1 MFEIVTSL
9 PWVIVAVVGAF
20 IVLFAVNKNTLHF
33 SVEELVKSQIVNDEF
48 DDHSLISWI
57 KENRPATD
65 IKILVV
71 KPTAFWTRSLHLSGA
86 EKIDTQRNLI
96 GCIVDDKTEKVLTV
110 RLFNFRSM
118 SKRMA
123 AKFGKRDEIL
133 LSA

>member
-1 MFEIVTSL
+1 MFDIVTSL
-9 PWVIVAVVGAF
+9 PWVLVAIVGAF
-20 IVLFAVNKNTLHF
+20 VVVLTINKNMLRF

-48 DDHSLISWI
+48 DDHSLVSWI

-71 KPTAFWTRSLHLSGA
+71 KPTAFWTRSLGLHGA

>member
-48 DDHSLISWI
+48 DDHSLINWI

-71 KPTAFWTRSLHLSGA
+71 KPTAFWTRSLRLSGA